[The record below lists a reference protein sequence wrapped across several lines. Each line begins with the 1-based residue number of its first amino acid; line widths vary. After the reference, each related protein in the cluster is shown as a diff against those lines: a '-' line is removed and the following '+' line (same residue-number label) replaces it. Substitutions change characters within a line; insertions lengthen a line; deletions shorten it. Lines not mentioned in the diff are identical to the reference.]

1 MFIKPYKMRL
11 AVAVICMAL
20 SGASNVVVPW
30 LIKDVIDKVLANK
43 DIYTLNLI
51 VIGILILFLL
61 RGFFYFGQKYLMS
74 FVGQK
79 IVNDIRETLYRHLQT
94 LSLSYF
100 DKHKTGNIMSNLTN
114 DVTALQTAIAGNLIS
129 FVQEAVILVGSLGSM
144 LFLYWKLTLLTL
156 VIVPLV
162 VFTINFFGSRLR
174 RAGHDVQG
182 KMADITSLLEEAI
195 SGIRII
201 RSFNREDFE
210 IRRFMVQNDRNFWA
224 LMTTTK
230 LTALLTPFIQ
240 FFAAIAV
247 TGIIWYGGM
256 SVINGEMTAGALIAF
271 LIYAINLANPVRRI
285 SEIYG
290 DIQKSLAAADR
301 VFETIDT
308 EPDVKEKKDAIVLPP
323 VKGEVEF
330 DHVSFAYDKDHPAL
344 TDFNLKVAPG
354 EVVALVGPSGA
365 GKSTVAN
372 LLPRFY
378 DVTGGSLTIDG
389 IDVRDVTFSSLRQ
402 QIGLVPQETMLF
414 NATVRENILYG
425 RLDATDEEVVAAAK
439 AANAHEFIM
448 ELPGGYEALVGDRGS
463 SLSGGQRQ
471 RIAIARALAVNPKLV
486 LLDEPVSALDVSI
499 QAGVINLL
507 EDLQNKLGVAYLF
520 VAHNLSVVR
529 HISSRIAVMY
539 LGRIVESG
547 TTRDV
552 FVHPLHPYTQA
563 LMSAVPVPDPVVER
577 QRHRVVLQGE
587 LPSPTERIVGCP
599 FASRCPLRPTL
610 SAEQQK
616 LCDTQP
622 PLLTVQQPGH
632 DVACHFAKVS

>member
-1 MFIKPYKMRL
+1 MKKYDSFQSYKRLLRFILPYKKRL
-11 AVAVICMAL
+11 VVAIICMAL

-43 DIYTLNLI
+43 DIFTLNLI
-51 VIGILILFLL
+51 VIGILVLFFF
-61 RGFFYFGQKYLMS
+61 RGIFYFGQRYLMS
-74 FVGQK
+74 YVGQK

-100 DKHKTGNIMSNLTN
+100 DRHKTGNIMSNLTN
-114 DVTALQTAIAGNLIS
+114 DVSALQSAIAGNLIS
-129 FVQEAVILVGSLGSM
+129 FVQEAVILVGSLVSM
-144 LFLYWKLTLLTL
+144 FVLYWKLSILTL
-156 VIVPLV
+156 VIVPMV
-162 VFTINFFGSRLR
+162 VFTIRYFGNKLRL
-174 RAGHDVQG
+174 AGHDVQG
-182 KMADITSLLEEAI
+182 KLADITALLEEAI

-210 IRRFMVQNDRNFWA
+210 IHRFMVQNDRNFWA
-224 LMTTTK
+224 LMETTR

-285 SEIYG
+285 SEIYA

-308 EPDVKEKKDAIVLPP
+308 EPDVKEKPDAITLPQ

-330 DHVSFAYDKDHPAL
+330 HHVDFSYDDEHPAL
-344 TDFNLKVAPG
+344 IDFNLKVEPG

-389 IDVRDVTFSSLRQ
+389 IDIRDVTFSSLRQ

-414 NATVRENILYG
+414 NASVRENILYG

-439 AANAHEFIM
+439 AANAHDFIM
-448 ELPGGYEALVGDRGS
+448 EMPGGYDAMVGDRGN

-471 RIAIARALAVNPKLV
+471 RIAIARAILKNPRILI
-486 LLDEPVSALDVSI
+486 LDEATSALDTESEKVV
-499 QAGVINLL
+499 QAALDRLMKGRTAVVI
-507 EDLQNKLGVAYLF
+507 
-520 VAHNLSVVR
+520 AHRLSTIRDADNIVVID
-529 HISSRIAVMY
+529 H
-539 LGRIVESG
+539 GRIVEEG
-547 TTRDV
+547 RHEELLAKNGLYAHLYAVQFADV
-552 FVHPLHPYTQA
+552 
-563 LMSAVPVPDPVVER
+563 E
-577 QRHRVVLQGE
+577 
-587 LPSPTERIVGCP
+587 
-599 FASRCPLRPTL
+599 
-610 SAEQQK
+610 AEEN
-616 LCDTQP
+616 TAE
-622 PLLTVQQPGH
+622 G
-632 DVACHFAKVS
+632 

>member
-1 MFIKPYKMRL
+1 MKKYDSFQSYKRLLRFILPYKKRL
-11 AVAVICMAL
+11 VVAIICMAL

-43 DIYTLNLI
+43 DIFTLNLI
-51 VIGILILFLL
+51 VIGILVLFFF
-61 RGFFYFGQKYLMS
+61 RGIFYFGQRYLMS
-74 FVGQK
+74 YVGQK

-100 DKHKTGNIMSNLTN
+100 DRHKTGNIMSNLTN
-114 DVTALQTAIAGNLIS
+114 DVSALQSAIAGNLIS
-129 FVQEAVILVGSLGSM
+129 FVQEAVILVGSLVSM
-144 LFLYWKLTLLTL
+144 FVLYWKLSILTL
-156 VIVPLV
+156 VIVPMV
-162 VFTINFFGSRLR
+162 VFTIRYFGNKLRL
-174 RAGHDVQG
+174 AGHDVQG
-182 KMADITSLLEEAI
+182 KLADITALLEEAI

-210 IRRFMVQNDRNFWA
+210 IHRFMVQNDRNFWA
-224 LMTTTK
+224 LMETTR

-285 SEIYG
+285 SEIYA

-308 EPDVKEKKDAIVLPP
+308 EPDVKEKPDAITLPQ

-330 DHVSFAYDKDHPAL
+330 HHVDFSYDDEHPAL
-344 TDFNLKVAPG
+344 IDFNLKVEPG

-414 NATVRENILYG
+414 NASVRENILYG
-425 RLDATDEEVVAAAK
+425 RLDASDEEVVAAAK
-439 AANAHEFIM
+439 AANAHDFIM
-448 ELPGGYEALVGDRGS
+448 EMPGGYDAMVGDRGN

-471 RIAIARALAVNPKLV
+471 RIAIARAILKNPRILI
-486 LLDEPVSALDVSI
+486 LDEATSALDTESEKVV
-499 QAGVINLL
+499 QAALDRLMKGRTAVVI
-507 EDLQNKLGVAYLF
+507 
-520 VAHNLSVVR
+520 AHRLSTIRDADNIVVID
-529 HISSRIAVMY
+529 H
-539 LGRIVESG
+539 GRIVEEG
-547 TTRDV
+547 RHEELLAKNGLYAHLYAVQFADV
-552 FVHPLHPYTQA
+552 
-563 LMSAVPVPDPVVER
+563 E
-577 QRHRVVLQGE
+577 
-587 LPSPTERIVGCP
+587 TEEN
-599 FASRCPLRPTL
+599 T
-610 SAEQQK
+610 AE
-616 LCDTQP
+616 
-622 PLLTVQQPGH
+622 G
-632 DVACHFAKVS
+632 

>member
-1 MFIKPYKMRL
+1 MKQYNSWQGYKRLLTFIKPYKTRL
-11 AVAVICMAL
+11 VFAVICMAL

-51 VIGILILFLL
+51 VVGILILFLL
-61 RGFFYFGQKYLMS
+61 RGFFYFGERYLMS

-79 IVNDIRETLYRHLQT
+79 IVNDIREKLYRHLQT
-94 LSLSYF
+94 LSLSYY

-129 FVQEAVILVGSLGSM
+129 FVQEAVILVGSLVSM
-144 LFLYWKLTLLTL
+144 IFLYWKLTLLTL

-210 IRRFMVQNDRNFWA
+210 IRRFILQNDRNFWA
-224 LMTTTK
+224 LMNTTR
-230 LTALLTPFIQ
+230 LTSLLTPFIQ

-308 EPDVKEKKDAIVLPP
+308 VPDVKEKEGAMVLP
-323 VKGEVEF
+323 
-330 DHVSFAYDKDHPAL
+330 L
-344 TDFNLKVAPG
+344 
-354 EVVALVGPSGA
+354 
-365 GKSTVAN
+365 
-372 LLPRFY
+372 
-378 DVTGGSLTIDG
+378 SLI
-389 IDVRDVTFSSLRQ
+389 
-402 QIGLVPQETMLF
+402 
-414 NATVRENILYG
+414 
-425 RLDATDEEVVAAAK
+425 
-439 AANAHEFIM
+439 
-448 ELPGGYEALVGDRGS
+448 
-463 SLSGGQRQ
+463 
-471 RIAIARALAVNPKLV
+471 
-486 LLDEPVSALDVSI
+486 
-499 QAGVINLL
+499 
-507 EDLQNKLGVAYLF
+507 
-520 VAHNLSVVR
+520 
-529 HISSRIAVMY
+529 HI
-539 LGRIVESG
+539 
-547 TTRDV
+547 
-552 FVHPLHPYTQA
+552 
-563 LMSAVPVPDPVVER
+563 
-577 QRHRVVLQGE
+577 
-587 LPSPTERIVGCP
+587 
-599 FASRCPLRPTL
+599 
-610 SAEQQK
+610 
-616 LCDTQP
+616 
-622 PLLTVQQPGH
+622 
-632 DVACHFAKVS
+632 